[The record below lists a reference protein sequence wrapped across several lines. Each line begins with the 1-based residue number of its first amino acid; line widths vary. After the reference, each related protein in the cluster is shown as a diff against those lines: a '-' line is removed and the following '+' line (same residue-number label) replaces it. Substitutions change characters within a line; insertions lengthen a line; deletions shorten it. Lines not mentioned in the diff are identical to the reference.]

1 MTALLDTAEKTAG
14 TVNRRLAT
22 VRCILLGL
30 GILLEGGLVV
40 LAVYLHD
47 SWSWQPP
54 EFRNLWL
61 ILGVVIALIL
71 SGMAKIY
78 NKYLVTNN
86 ISDKLCNQS
95 CRELAI
101 SGFAWLLLL
110 GPLLFQAL
118 LLSFFSLEGNR
129 LFLWFADDWMSR
141 HHEMCEVLFYSRRPS
156 MLLALVCAWMCFAG
170 AWRLCRGLR
179 GLALQT
185 DGLPEFW
192 SRTLPWLCLLFPPAA
207 GLLPLGMHLLKRRW
221 RPVGLAMVQM
231 AVLGVSCWGFSKL
244 LLDGWWLWGLAW
256 LQVALFAWVVA
267 GLPEAATLRWRQA
280 LRPSAVALAVAVVV
294 LATGGTMRFVAR
306 RHFTRLEEYA
316 GVPLDRASVLARLAD
331 GLTEDAPELAA
342 FARCEFTPPTTGCCQ
357 MLEEFLLV
365 PPQPLACWL
374 HSIDNSL
381 LVGVLPPEYCARFR
395 TAAKYVARVMAEHP
409 GDWEKI
415 GRCNAAMLRLREWML
430 VNVGREQMFFGVA
443 HGIEGIRLNALLAA
457 LVRAPLAEEAWRE
470 LVGEEPQWTAYYP
483 ATVGMAAA
491 TVMDFWNWL
500 PRALHYS
507 RPREDALA
515 LNFSCIRFQQLAPF
529 LAEVLSA
536 REQHRA
542 LELLEEYA
550 AGGPVAVK
558 WHRAERSSQ
567 EVDFQLLLD
576 EIGVGLVQRMAVLAE
591 KLSMQR
597 HAALMAW
604 KVIDFQRRT
613 GRFPRDLQEAGAS
626 EQEAED
632 FGYAAIVASTD
643 HAPGF
648 RIFAREGGEV
658 KVEHWP
664 TPTRNGI
671 FVEYPPELSSH

>member
-1 MTALLDTAEKTAG
+1 MKKCEIG
-14 TVNRRLAT
+14 V
-22 VRCILLGL
+22 LGL
-30 GILLEGGLVV
+30 GVMGSS
-40 LAVYLHD
+40 LA
-47 SWSWQPP
+47 
-54 EFRNLWL
+54 ENFIRN
-61 ILGVVIALIL
+61 GFQTALYSRESFERERFYQRGL
-71 SGMAKIY
+71 SGFVM
-78 NKYLVTNN
+78 T
-86 ISDKLCNQS
+86 D
-95 CRELAI
+95 
-101 SGFAWLLLL
+101 
-110 GPLLFQAL
+110 
-118 LLSFFSLEGNR
+118 SFES
-129 LFLWFADDWMSR
+129 
-141 HHEMCEVLFYSRRPS
+141 
-156 MLLALVCAWMCFAG
+156 
-170 AWRLCRGLR
+170 
-179 GLALQT
+179 
-185 DGLPEFW
+185 
-192 SRTLPWLCLLFPPAA
+192 
-207 GLLPLGMHLLKRRW
+207 
-221 RPVGLAMVQM
+221 
-231 AVLGVSCWGFSKL
+231 
-244 LLDGWWLWGLAW
+244 
-256 LQVALFAWVVA
+256 
-267 GLPEAATLRWRQA
+267 
-280 LRPSAVALAVAVVV
+280 
-294 LATGGTMRFVAR
+294 FVAALERPR
-306 RHFTRLEEYA
+306 RIVMMITAGPAVDAVKDSLAPYLEEGDILVDGGNSYFEDTNRRTEEYA
-316 GVPLDRASVLARLAD
+316 KLGLHFTGMGVSGGERGA
-331 GLTEDAPELAA
+331 
-342 FARCEFTPPTTGCCQ
+342 
-357 MLEEFLLV
+357 LEG
-365 PPQPLACWL
+365 P
-374 HSIDNSL
+374 SMM
-381 LVGVLPPEYCARFR
+381 
-395 TAAKYVARVMAEHP
+395 VA
-409 GDWEKI
+409 GS
-415 GRCNAAMLRLREWML
+415 
-430 VNVGREQMFFGVA
+430 
-443 HGIEGIRLNALLAA
+443 
-457 LVRAPLAEEAWRE
+457 EEAWRE

-536 REQHRA
+536 REQHHA

-658 KVEHWP
+658 KVEH
-664 TPTRNGI
+664 GI